1 MPASLKDLTIEI
13 KIFFGLDDVEF
24 RMQYM
29 DVDFDN
35 QYVNLTSTSE
45 IKDKSTLRLIT
56 VQALV
61 LIFQPCPSTSYLELE
76 DPSVSSDDTQPCP
89 TTSYPESEDASSI
102 SSRGTNDTVILSS
115 SPESR
120 SCTWPD
126 VVDIPSFSFDTEMQ
140 LEKGNQDLQANG
152 MQLIP
157 GPKMKSVILEGLT
170 EKMFKYTAY
179 PNNVQISN
187 VAEALVKTHPR
198 LTERGSTTGF
208 EGWKQSLKYKMA
220 NFRSRL
226 GKLGSP
232 EICVNSLKHK
242 SQDQGKEALN
252 VKKPK
257 KAEVNYCP
265 LLLRG
270 ETKESLENE
279 RLALLTEV
287 QKRNNQVV
295 VKEKM
300 ERTFSYRRQEVV
312 QDKPL
317 VADFKSRWPALFEMN
332 ESSDIAE
339 AKKEIAETVM
349 GINVIRKEGV
359 DITEKPED
367 IGIAIEGVV
376 VLNDLGNVALAVHVP
391 CCLD

>member
-1 MPASLKDLTIEI
+1 MAGPVTLRVVFEENDARKLILQSGMPASLEDLTIEI
-13 KIFFGLDDVEF
+13 KTFFGLDDVAF
-24 RMQYM
+24 RIQYM

-56 VQALV
+56 VQAPV
-61 LIFQPCPSTSYLELE
+61 LIFQPCPSTSYPELN
-76 DPSVSSDDTQPCP
+76 DPSVSSGD
-89 TTSYPESEDASSI
+89 
-102 SSRGTNDTVILSS
+102 TNDTVILSS

-126 VVDIPSFSFDTEMQ
+126 IFVIPSFSFDTEMQ
-140 LEKGNQDLQANG
+140 LEKGNQNLQANG
-152 MQLIP
+152 TPLIP
-157 GPKMKSVILEGLT
+157 GPKMKSVILEGLS

-179 PNNVQISN
+179 PNNAQISN
-187 VAEALVKTHPR
+187 VAEALVKTHPC

-220 NFRSRL
+220 NFRSKL
-226 GKLGSP
+226 GKLGCP

-242 SQDQGKEALN
+242 SQDQGKAALN

-265 LLLRG
+265 LLPRG

-295 VKEKM
+295 VKKKM

-332 ESSDIAE
+332 EVSNMPLHFAPYVNILTLDILI
-339 AKKEIAETVM
+339 K
-349 GINVIRKEGV
+349 
-359 DITEKPED
+359 
-367 IGIAIEGVV
+367 
-376 VLNDLGNVALAVHVP
+376 
-391 CCLD
+391 